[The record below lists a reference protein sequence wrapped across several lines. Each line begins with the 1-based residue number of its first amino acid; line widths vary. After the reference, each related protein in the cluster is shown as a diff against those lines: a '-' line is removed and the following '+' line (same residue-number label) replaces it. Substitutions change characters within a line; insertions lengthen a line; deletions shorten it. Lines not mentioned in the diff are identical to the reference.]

1 MRFVTRLAELSLED
15 LKAVAAGQMEF
26 AVSDMEFLET
36 LGAHG
41 CLVLAPW
48 VVRLEGTGMIS
59 RVTPVLFDEEGNID
73 KIRVLIGV
81 ARALRRTKKQKP
93 DFGPRFSSEG

>member
-1 MRFVTRLAELSLED
+1 MRFVTRLAELSLDD

-26 AVSDMEFLET
+26 SVSDMEFLET

-41 CLVLAPW
+41 CLVLSPW
-48 VVRLEGTGMIS
+48 VVRLGADGMIA
-59 RVTPVLFDEEGNID
+59 RVTPVVFDENGNID

-81 ARALRRTKKQKP
+81 ARVLRRPKKSRP
-93 DFGPRFSSEG
+93 NFGARFSSEG